1 MTRRGF
7 TLLEMLVATAI
18 MAIAVVGLMGGLST
32 SARNA
37 ARLRNY
43 DRAVQLAQLRMNELL
58 LDDELPLATEIE
70 GEFDETV
77 DGGVPSGWKARLS
90 RFEMPPFPAAGQLA
104 LDRLELEIWWME
116 GSQRH
121 TLALDGYRRRILRQ
135 QDIPPVGAP
144 Q

>member
-1 MTRRGF
+1 VTRRGF

-18 MAIAVVGLMGGLST
+18 MAIAVVGLMGGLSA
-32 SARNA
+32 SAHNA

-58 LDDELPLATEIE
+58 LDDEMPLGLEIN
-70 GEFDETV
+70 GEFEPAV
-77 DGGVPSGWKARLS
+77 SGGVASGWRARATL
-90 RFEMPPFPAAGQLA
+90 FETSTPPAPGQLG
-104 LDRLELEIWWME
+104 LDRLEVEVWWME

-121 TLALDGYRRRILRQ
+121 TLTLDGYRQRVLKPE
-135 QDIPPVGAP
+135 DLPPAAVA